1 MITCYFLSY
10 NVCLVPNVF
19 SIFETM
25 SEKHLESKIFVVL
38 LLMTDSGMN
47 SLTIKLFRIQEIENN
62 LASTSKL
69 CHNFS

>member
-10 NVCLVPNVF
+10 NVCLVPSVF